1 MMQFTN
7 LELDTLIMLREKYGI
22 KNAVLD
28 NLIHK
33 LLVIREENRRQ
44 AREYWRKTRK
54 LSSEK
59 KTIDT
64 EDSRC

>member
-7 LELDTLIMLREKYGI
+7 LELDTLIMLRDKYGI

-33 LLVIREENRRQ
+33 LTVIREENRRQ
-44 AREYWRKTRK
+44 AREYWRKK
-54 LSSEK
+54 KVLSSEK
-59 KTIDT
+59 KVLDA
-64 EDSRC
+64 EDNR

>member
-7 LELDTLIMLREKYGI
+7 LELDTLIMLRDKYGI

-28 NLIHK
+28 RLILK
-33 LLVIREENRRQ
+33 LIAIREENRRQ
-44 AREYWRKTRK
+44 SREYQRKTRK

-59 KTIDT
+59 KAVDT
-64 EDSRC
+64 EDSEC